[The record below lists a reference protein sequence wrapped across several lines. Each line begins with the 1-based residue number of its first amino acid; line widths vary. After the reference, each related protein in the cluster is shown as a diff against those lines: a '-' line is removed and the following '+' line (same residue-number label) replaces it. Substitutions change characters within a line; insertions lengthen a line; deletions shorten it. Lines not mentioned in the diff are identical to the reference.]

1 MTDHMLLSDHLLEAL
16 AAMNRAREAARNE
29 AVNHREVVVREI
41 TAAEHSLARV
51 LHLIT
56 GRAEA

>member
-1 MTDHMLLSDHLLEAL
+1 MNDHMLLSDHILEAL
-16 AAMNRAREAARNE
+16 AAMNRAREAVKDE
-29 AVNHREVVVREI
+29 VVNHRETVIREL
-41 TAAEHSLARV
+41 TSAEMSLARV